1 MHTKFQSGNL
11 RRRHHMVDHGINGYN
26 KRMTFDVRNVLV
38 YLGHNR
44 NQWQAFVNTVLNS
57 LYINY

>member
-1 MHTKFQSGNL
+1 
-11 RRRHHMVDHGINGYN
+11 MVDHGINGYN